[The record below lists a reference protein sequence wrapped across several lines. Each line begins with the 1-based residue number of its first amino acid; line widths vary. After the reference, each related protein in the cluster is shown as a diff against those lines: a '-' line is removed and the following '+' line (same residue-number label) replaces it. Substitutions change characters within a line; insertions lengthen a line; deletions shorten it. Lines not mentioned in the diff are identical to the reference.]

1 MIKLFRTL
9 KDIDRFI
16 RECSICLKTD
26 TITSVLLLKYH
37 RARGV
42 TSVSHGEAFQYI
54 VSDSEHI
61 DCIHV
66 CMSG

>member
-1 MIKLFRTL
+1 MNDNNTVSFNLIYFCDNNR
-9 KDIDRFI
+9 
-16 RECSICLKTD
+16 
-26 TITSVLLLKYH
+26 VYVLKYH

-54 VSDSEHI
+54 ASDSEHI

-66 CMSG
+66 CMSI